1 MAAKKKRP
9 AARKKAPRA
18 KKKSASRKAG
28 ASIKRPAARR
38 TPRQLPNDEAWRE
51 LIATAVEKPDPVKQK
66 TGTAGRKK

>member
-18 KKKSASRKAG
+18 KKKPASRKAG

-51 LIATAVEKPDPVKQK
+51 LVATAVEKRPAAARQ
-66 TGTAGRKK
+66 RRN